1 MPTRGLALPRLV
13 VAALL
18 CIALAHPAP
27 AYALPSGDEPLS
39 PNAHT
44 SLTATPEYGE
54 EGMVVAAH
62 PAAAAAGR
70 QILEQGGNAVD
81 ASVAVGFALA
91 VVYPR
96 AGNLGGGG
104 FLVLRQPDGTATT
117 IDHRETAPAA
127 ATPDV
132 YLDARGNA
140 VRARSRRGHLAS
152 GVPGTVDGLL
162 HALEEY
168 GTLSRAEVMAP
179 AIELAIN
186 GFELLPTQAKALNSA
201 QDDLNQFASTR
212 RYFGAEGDQGGRYE
226 PGQTLRQSDLANV
239 LIRIRENGR
248 AGFYE
253 GPTANLIVSEMQRG
267 DGLITHEDLASYT
280 AVEREPVV
288 STYRDHRVISMGP
301 PSSGGVA
308 LAQLLNAAET
318 YDVAGNGLNASATVH
333 HLGEAM
339 RRVFADRA
347 EWMGDTD
354 FVDVPVDALMD
365 PAYMRTRMADVQP
378 DRITPTDSVAH
389 GTPPGAESMETTH
402 YSVVDAD
409 GQAVSVTTTINSSYG
424 SKVVVDGAGFFLNNE
439 MNDFS
444 LKPGVPNQFGL
455 VGSERN
461 AVAPQKRMLSSMT
474 PTIVENPDGRLHL
487 VIGSPGGPTI
497 ITTVFQVIMNV
508 IDHGMD
514 IEQAITAPRFH
525 HQWKPRSIWLE
536 RHGFA
541 LDVQENLEARGWP
554 LNVRDRWGRAHGVRV
569 RYDENGTA
577 TYYGSADPRREGV
590 AVGL

>member
-1 MPTRGLALPRLV
+1 MPARLYHLLGLTLV
-13 VAALL
+13 GVLFFAPTSYAVAPDDR
-18 CIALAHPAP
+18 PA
-27 AYALPSGDEPLS
+27 S
-39 PNAHT
+39 NAPGA
-44 SLTATPEYGE
+44 SEAVPEYGE
-54 EGMVVAAH
+54 DGMVVAAH
-62 PAAAAAGR
+62 PAAAEAGR

-117 IDHRETAPAA
+117 IDHRETAPEA

-140 VRARSRRGHLAS
+140 VPNRSRSGHLAS

-162 HALEEY
+162 HALENY

-179 AIELAIN
+179 AIQLAIH
-186 GFELLPTQAKALNSA
+186 GFEVQPSQAEALSNA
-201 QDDLNQFASTR
+201 QDDFNEFASTR
-212 RYFGAEGDQGGRYE
+212 RYFGSESDHGGRYE
-226 PGQTLRQSDLANV
+226 PGQMLRQPDLANV

-248 AGFYE
+248 DGFYK
-253 GPTANLIVSEMQRG
+253 GPTANLIVSEMRRG
-267 DGLITHEDLASYT
+267 DGLITHEDLESYT
-280 AVEREPVV
+280 SVEREPVV
-288 STYRDHRVISMGP
+288 STYREHRVLSMGP

-308 LAQLLNAAET
+308 LAQLLNAAEMH
-318 YDVAGNGLNASATVH
+318 DVAEHGLNASTTIH
-333 HLGEAM
+333 TLGEAM
-339 RRVFADRA
+339 RRVYADRA
-347 EWMGDTD
+347 EWMGDPD
-354 FVDVPVDALMD
+354 FAEMPLDGLAD
-365 PAYMRTRMADVQP
+365 PDYMRTRMANVQP
-378 DRITPTDSVAH
+378 DRITPTDSVSH
-389 GTPPGAESMETTH
+389 GMPPGAESMETTH

-424 SKVVVDGAGFFLNNE
+424 SNVVVDGAGFFLNNE

-444 LKPGVPNQFGL
+444 LKPGVPNQYGL

-461 AVAPQKRMLSSMT
+461 AVAPEKRMLSSMT
-474 PTIVENPDGRLHL
+474 PTIVEDPDGRLRL
-487 VIGSPGGPTI
+487 VIGSPGGSTI

-508 IDHGMD
+508 IDHEMD

-525 HQWKPRSIWLE
+525 HQWKPDTIWLE
-536 RHGFA
+536 RHGFPQ
-541 LDVQENLEARGWP
+541 DVQDNLEARGWP
-554 LNVRDRWGRAHGVRV
+554 LNVRSRWGRAHGVHV
-569 RYDENGTA
+569 RYDEDGTP
-577 TYYGSADPRREGV
+577 TYHGSADPRLEGV

>member
-1 MPTRGLALPRLV
+1 MLR
-13 VAALL
+13 
-18 CIALAHPAP
+18 LAHTIFALFLMSGLLLPAP
-27 AYALPSGDEPLS
+27 TTADDPPRADVPAS
-39 PNAHT
+39 T
-44 SLTATPEYGE
+44 STPEYGE
-54 EGMVVAAH
+54 NGMVVAAH
-62 PAAAAAGR
+62 PAAAEAGR
-70 QILEQGGNAVD
+70 EILEQGGNAVD
-81 ASVAVGFALA
+81 ASVAVGFAMA

-140 VRARSRRGHLAS
+140 VPNRSRTGHLAS

-168 GTLSRAEVMAP
+168 GTLSREVVMAP
-179 AIELAIN
+179 AINLAIN
-186 GFELLPTQAKALNSA
+186 GFEVLPTQAEALNQF
-201 QDDLNQFASTR
+201 QDDFNQFASTR
-212 RYFGAEGDQGGRYE
+212 RYFGNESAHGGRYE
-226 PGQTLRQSDLANV
+226 PGQMLRQPDLANV

-280 AVEREPVV
+280 SVEREPVT
-288 STYRDHRVISMGP
+288 STYRDHRILSMGP
-301 PSSGGVA
+301 PSSGGIA
-308 LAQLLNAAET
+308 LAQLLNAAEEH
-318 YDVAGNGLNASATVH
+318 DVAGHGLNASVTLH
-333 HLGEAM
+333 TLGEAM
-339 RRVFADRA
+339 RRAFADRA
-347 EWMGDTD
+347 KWMGD
-354 FVDVPVDALMD
+354 PDAVEMPDSLAD
-365 PAYMRTRMADVQP
+365 PDYMRTRMADVDP
-378 DRITPTDSVAH
+378 DRITPTDSVSH

-439 MNDFS
+439 MDDFS
-444 LKPGVPNQFGL
+444 LKPGVPNQYGL

-474 PTIVENPDGRLHL
+474 PTIVEDPEGRLKL

-508 IDHGMD
+508 IDHEMD

-525 HQWKPRSIWLE
+525 HQWKPNTMWLE
-536 RHGFA
+536 RHGFPE
-541 LDVQENLEARGWP
+541 DVRENLKARGWP
-554 LNVRDRWGRAHGVRV
+554 LNVRSRWGRAHGVHAH
-569 RYDENGTA
+569 YDSDGTA
-577 TYYGSADPRREGV
+577 TYHGSADPRREGV